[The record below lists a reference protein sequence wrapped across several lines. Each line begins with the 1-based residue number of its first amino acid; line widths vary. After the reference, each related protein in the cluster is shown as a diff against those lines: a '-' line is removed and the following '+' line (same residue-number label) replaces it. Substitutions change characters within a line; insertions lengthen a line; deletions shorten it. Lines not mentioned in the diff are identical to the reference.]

1 MEEVRGRRS
10 PRTAL
15 ALIWLTVLPLLA
27 LVVLWPSSRGEAP
40 ASSFTD
46 GGGVPFVSADDS
58 VTIIIETHAPVVLG
72 WALVVL
78 GVGLFVA
85 VVAVARGS
93 AARLRRFSVVGR
105 VALVV
110 VALVGGAFATL
121 PVQAHLLGWD
131 RGEVPATVPWWSNA
145 SFSWI
150 EVH

>member
-1 MEEVRGRRS
+1 MEEMRGRRS
-10 PRTAL
+10 PKTAL
-15 ALIWLTVLPLLA
+15 AQIWLTVLPLLA
-27 LVVLWPSSRGEAP
+27 LVALWPSSREEAP
-40 ASSFTD
+40 ASSFPD

-58 VTIIIETHAPVVLG
+58 VAVIIETHAPVVLG

-78 GVGLFVA
+78 GVGLSAA
-85 VVAVARGS
+85 VVAGTRGPT
-93 AARLRRFSVVGR
+93 ARLWRLSVLGR

-110 VALVGGAFATL
+110 VALVGGAFASL

-131 RGEVPATVPWWSNA
+131 RGEVPTVVPWWSNA